1 MDTRDNLLWLH
12 ICSYWSTVN
21 KQTWQTQSR
30 AWKVDTISATNSSE
44 CLLFSL
50 FFFMVCVSSILCY
63 HPLNQH
69 FNTHYSKYS
78 LFTVINLKSQEK
90 YIERGREKHD
100 REIKIERLCVCV
112 CVCHVPWVLLAMMS
126 EALAC
131 PSLFT
136 DVTYCSPCKRT
147 PTLALWTPLCCQRSR
162 PSHTTDQ
169 REFDFIA

>member
-100 REIKIERLCVCV
+100 REIKIERLCVFVSMC
-112 CVCHVPWVLLAMMS
+112 M
-126 EALAC
+126 
-131 PSLFT
+131 
-136 DVTYCSPCKRT
+136 
-147 PTLALWTPLCCQRSR
+147 SR
-162 PSHTTDQ
+162 PLGAFSYDVRGARLSQ
-169 REFDFIA
+169 PIYRRDLLQPL